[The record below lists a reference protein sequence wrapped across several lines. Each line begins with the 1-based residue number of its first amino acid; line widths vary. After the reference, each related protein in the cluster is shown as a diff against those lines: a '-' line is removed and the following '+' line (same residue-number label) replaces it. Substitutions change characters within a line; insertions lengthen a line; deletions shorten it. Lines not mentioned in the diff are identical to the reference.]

1 MASIVTDLEI
11 ESYPSFSYP
20 SLKEFLARLDKEEPR
35 RAWSEIFIGPLTSM
49 GVRNIDEIEIV
60 SPESLIILHKLCP
73 LMVMDFFVFIID
85 HLDAIHAAGGRGSCR
100 TVRSDTGEK
109 FPDCEAFVQDQTGSP
124 ASSHTL

>member
-1 MASIVTDLEI
+1 MASIITDLEI

-20 SLKEFLARLDKEEPR
+20 SLKEFLAKLEEEEPR
-35 RAWSEIFIGPLTSM
+35 RAWSETFTGPLTSM

-73 LMVMDFFVFIID
+73 LMVMDFFVFIINC
-85 HLDAIHAAGGRGSCR
+85 LDAIHAAGAHGSCK

-109 FPDCEAFVQDQTGSP
+109 FSDCETLVQTNQDF
-124 ASSHTL
+124 